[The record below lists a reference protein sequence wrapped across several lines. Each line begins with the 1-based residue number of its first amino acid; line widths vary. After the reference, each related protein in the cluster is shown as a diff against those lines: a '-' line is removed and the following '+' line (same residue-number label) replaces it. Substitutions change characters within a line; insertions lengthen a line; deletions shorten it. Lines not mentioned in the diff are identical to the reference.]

1 MRELKEVLN
10 TVALL
15 LLFAAIMVGFF
26 ILRDIR
32 VGQPM
37 DWGLAVLSVLCLA
50 PHFALL
56 ASGQALSASFFTE
69 LVFGASGAAERSYIK
84 ERALARAGRGK
95 DAALGLLWRDRW
107 IGDRAALWAVLEMA
121 QYDPAL
127 ASEAVRAATRLI
139 GDPRSSQA
147 DRDHA
152 GRQLQLA
159 KVSERRELY
168 PGAR

>member
-10 TVALL
+10 TLAVL
-15 LLFAAIMVGFF
+15 LLFAALLAGFF

-32 VGQPM
+32 MGQPLQ
-37 DWGLAVLSVLCLA
+37 WGLAWLSVLCLA
-50 PHFALL
+50 PHLALL
-56 ASGQALSASFFTE
+56 ATGQALSASFFTE
-69 LVFGASGAAERSYIK
+69 LVFGVSGAAERSYIK

-107 IGDRAALWAVLEMA
+107 IGDRPALWAVLEMA
-121 QYDPAL
+121 KFDPDL
-127 ASEAVRAATRLI
+127 APEAVRAATRLI
-139 GDPRSSQA
+139 GDPRVSQA

-159 KVSERRELY
+159 KVSVRREVY
-168 PGAR
+168 PGSR